1 MLTTKKAVSR
11 LQEKGR
17 YRKKGGANGILG
29 MYPAG
34 TGELGVIKSRDA
46 FSDGREG
53 DEHWYKHVEENTS
66 GFSEAHRATSTAFE
80 HAMYMRS
87 ISEWVVL
94 MGFSP
99 LVERALA
106 PGPNVFEGLQIVQ
119 LDGQPNVMKAEMI
132 VAMLSLM
139 SVGDAR
145 APKNLTLVRKIKER
159 EAAAPNEPPAAK
171 RAKESISS
179 PSKAAKAVS
188 QAKKP
193 KVAKVAVTSAAE
205 SYPDDDVV
213 ATGRPRRKSAEL
225 AKERMGTMGNDDDD
239 DDEWLDGSVGGGGG
253 SIRMLGPAVDI
264 GKTMAMRLATPPSKE
279 ASRFAKPRSAH
290 RAQLELPTATASAG
304 AATHVSRTDIM
315 VVQATE
321 VLDDD
326 AEALVVTRTVSTKP
340 MLGVYGAGAY
350 KDECWSLQAYQKRVY
365 AIRESYKVFLRGTG
379 IENPG
384 LDDRVCNLLSSIA
397 RLVGKQAVHVP
408 DALIPKQVAALV
420 QAADPKNRKLVL
432 SAAMIAKGVCDTN
445 RSKQESLLD
454 HKDFR
459 IELETRRG

>member
-1 MLTTKKAVSR
+1 
-11 LQEKGR
+11 
-17 YRKKGGANGILG
+17 
-29 MYPAG
+29 
-34 TGELGVIKSRDA
+34 
-46 FSDGREG
+46 
-53 DEHWYKHVEENTS
+53 
-66 GFSEAHRATSTAFE
+66 
-80 HAMYMRS
+80 
-87 ISEWVVL
+87 
-94 MGFSP
+94 
-99 LVERALA
+99 
-106 PGPNVFEGLQIVQ
+106 
-119 LDGQPNVMKAEMI
+119 
-132 VAMLSLM
+132 
-139 SVGDAR
+139 
-145 APKNLTLVRKIKER
+145 
-159 EAAAPNEPPAAK
+159 
-171 RAKESISS
+171 
-179 PSKAAKAVS
+179 
-188 QAKKP
+188 
-193 KVAKVAVTSAAE
+193 
-205 SYPDDDVV
+205 
-213 ATGRPRRKSAEL
+213 
-225 AKERMGTMGNDDDD
+225 MGTMGNDDDD

-253 SIRMLGPAVDI
+253 SIRMLGPAVEV

-340 MLGVYGAGAY
+340 KLGVYGAGAY

-459 IELETRRG
+459 IELDEKGVMRGVSSKVGVTKTDRLQLGSTQQLRCTDDCDGKGVKFDAQGRFDASLLCPAHLLLYAQELTVDELGRGVSVEMLGDCPFEFLRQDKSS